1 MFEDSGGSQ
10 LEYADNEALYTT
22 GGVLENQQPGS
33 ITDMVLHKNRIVV
46 SAASEF
52 VRFSKPLTP
61 FTSPGFPAPQFII
74 DIPGDIRN
82 ITGVESGINFFTI
95 FTRDNVFAVYGDGPN
110 AIGQGGF
117 TLPAA
122 IAEGQGLAVGGTH
135 LNHAFG
141 IFYMADRGLYLISPN
156 GQVQYVGAQVEDTL
170 GNAHRVFN
178 ILLFDYTNE
187 LRILYSDNTSTK
199 FRCATYNT
207 FFKQWSDWEITA
219 RDKPVFQTQRT
230 NVQPHV
236 SHFVLAKNG
245 TLSKQVATFQDQT
258 SAFHD
263 VELRVTLNKLYMAG
277 LQQAQRVYR
286 AMLLYDLDVGGGVAS
301 LQMKFAFDN
310 DATFTET
317 HTLNPLPADPEQ
329 VRVHLSQQ
337 KCRAVKVQLI
347 VQHGASSTQGAKL
360 NGIAFEVGAR
370 PTTFKLPAANTF

>member
-1 MFEDSGGSQ
+1 M
-10 LEYADNEALYTT
+10 
-22 GGVLENQQPGS
+22 
-33 ITDMVLHKNRIVV
+33 
-46 SAASEF
+46 
-52 VRFSKPLTP
+52 
-61 FTSPGFPAPQFII
+61 
-74 DIPGDIRN
+74 
-82 ITGVESGINFFTI
+82 
-95 FTRDNVFAVYGDGPN
+95 YGDGPN

-141 IFYMADRGLYLISPN
+141 IFYMADRGLYLINPN

-199 FRCATYNT
+199 FRCATFNT

-263 VELRVTLNKLYMAG
+263 VNFR
-277 LQQAQRVYR
+277 
-286 AMLLYDLDVGGGVAS
+286 S
-301 LQMKFAFDN
+301 
-310 DATFTET
+310 
-317 HTLNPLPADPEQ
+317 
-329 VRVHLSQQ
+329 
-337 KCRAVKVQLI
+337 
-347 VQHGASSTQGAKL
+347 
-360 NGIAFEVGAR
+360 
-370 PTTFKLPAANTF
+370 